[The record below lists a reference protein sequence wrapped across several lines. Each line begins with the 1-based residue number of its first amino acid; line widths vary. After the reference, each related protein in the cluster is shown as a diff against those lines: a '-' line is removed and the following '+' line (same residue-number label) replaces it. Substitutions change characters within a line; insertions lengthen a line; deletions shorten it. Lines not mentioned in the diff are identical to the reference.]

1 MLMYPIV
8 AAGWFYALTYFDSVE
23 RINLN
28 QVVNSRDINGNL
40 ISELVEK
47 IYPGKI
53 NFEVK

>member
-1 MLMYPIV
+1 M
-8 AAGWFYALTYFDSVE
+8 AAGWLYALTYFDSVE

-28 QVVNSRDINGNL
+28 QVVNARDINGNL